1 MAELVKVDVGRTC
14 LVDSSRVLL
23 AFMGDQD
30 TDLVSEEFEV
40 SLGEGLGAAVQIS
53 AVDGRPV
60 SLEVWGVDD
69 EALSRPLR
77 FGIPGFEIL
86 VPPVLPQPA
95 AV

>member
-40 SLGEGLGAAVQIS
+40 PLGGGVGAVVQIS

-60 SLEVWGVDD
+60 SLEVWGVDED
-69 EALSRPLR
+69 TLSRPLR
-77 FGIPGFEIL
+77 LCIPGFEIL